1 MVAKETFLR
10 DRIAAVSNR
19 VGDVANG
26 QRLEVVEHS
35 RRFLK
40 VKTEKGEIGWIEE
53 HGVIDQATYQ
63 QFVDLT
69 KQHVND
75 PVIATATLRDDLY
88 LHVRPGRKED
98 RFFLLPENDKLQML
112 VRASVPKDNPPQ
124 AMPVAK
130 PKKPKSDSAK
140 AKADAAKVKSP
151 EKPDTT
157 APSTPT
163 PVAPAVPPVLE
174 DWWLVRDKQG
184 RVGWMLS
191 RRLDIDIPESIGGY
205 AESQR
210 MIGAYQLTTVS
221 DPGSNFPNG
230 QAPEYVT
237 VLGPY
242 KDGLPYDFDQVRIF
256 TWNSHKHR
264 YETAYRMRNL
274 QGYLPV
280 HVGMQTFDKIGT
292 IPVFSFKTASD
303 DTISIDPATG
313 AARPANTTLQTYRLE
328 GVIVRKVEP
337 PSAAPAPQTPQPR
350 ATTAAPAAEKGKKS
364 KKRHETH
371 AKRHSHK

>member
-19 VGDVANG
+19 IANVTNG

-53 HGVIDQATYQ
+53 HGVIDQNTYQ
-63 QFVDLT
+63 QFADLK
-69 KQHVND
+69 KQHAND

-88 LHVRPGRKED
+88 LHVKPGRKED

-112 VRASVPKDNPPQ
+112 VRASVPKDTPPQ
-124 AMPVAK
+124 AMPVPSPVAAK
-130 PKKPKSDSAK
+130 TNAAGLKTKTANATSKP
-140 AKADAAKVKSP
+140 DAAP
-151 EKPDTT
+151 
-157 APSTPT
+157 A
-163 PVAPAVPPVLE
+163 PVAPPLE
-174 DWWLVRDKQG
+174 DWWLVRDTQG

-191 RRLDIDIPESIGGY
+191 RRLDIDIPDSIGQY

-210 MIGAYQLTTVS
+210 MIGAYVLTTVS
-221 DPGSNFPNG
+221 DPESSYPNG
-230 QAPEYVT
+230 QVPEYVT
-237 VLGPY
+237 VLVPY

-256 TWNSHKHR
+256 TWNVHKHR
-264 YETAYRMRNL
+264 YETAYRQRNL

-280 HVGMQTFDKIGT
+280 HVGTQAFDKIGT
-292 IPVFSFKTASD
+292 VPVFSFKTASD
-303 DTISIDPATG
+303 DTIAIDPATG
-313 AARPANTTLQTYRLE
+313 AARPANTSIQTYRLE

-337 PSAAPAPQTPQPR
+337 PGATPVPPPQQTPP
-350 ATTAAPAAEKGKKS
+350 PAEKGKNSRKQHGTHT
-364 KKRHETH
+364 KRHKH
-371 AKRHSHK
+371 HH